1 MLLEKTLGLLSKAD
15 FTETL
20 FSHCL
25 DVGIKHFKMFF
36 LIIETIHPSLG
47 TICKVQ
53 ESLKY
58 QIKIT
63 L

>member
-1 MLLEKTLGLLSKAD
+1 MGLLSKGD

-20 FSHCL
+20 CFPTVWMLVLNILKC
-25 DVGIKHFKMFF
+25 FF

-47 TICKVQ
+47 TICKVH

-63 L
+63 LL

>member
-1 MLLEKTLGLLSKAD
+1 MGLLSKAD

-63 L
+63 LL